1 MQEHCN
7 GVGKQDNACNTRVLL
22 DSGEVALTVLMRREE
37 EPHFG
42 DGNGA
47 IGGNVAAKAPG
58 EQRSKPVIR

>member
-7 GVGKQDNACNTRVLL
+7 GVEKQDNACNTRVLL

-37 EPHFG
+37 KPRFG

-47 IGGNVAAKAPG
+47 MGWNIAAEAVG